1 MDKEL
6 KKIYETMSDLF
17 KIIHKLQDENLRNSE
32 FSDISRAEIHAIIA
46 IGRGR
51 PKTMTH
57 VANILEIKVS
67 TLTSTVNKLVKKGY
81 VERFRD
87 DKDRRIV
94 KISLTEKGFKAAHEY
109 EVFMEGMIRGAAS
122 QVSSDKLRYFISAID
137 NVNQYFM
144 AKSSMIYVKTAPFEL
159 KPIKLGPIELPV
171 PIVQAGMSIC
181 IAGSNLASAVAVEGG
196 LGLIG
201 TTDIGYKKQEYV
213 KDRLS
218 ANLAAVRDTVIEAKK
233 KVRKEGAKGLIGA
246 TIMWSNPNAPMYVE
260 AAVKSGAQV
269 IVTSGS
275 VPRDL
280 PRYCTDKKV
289 ALIPTVSSKRA
300 ASAIIRTWS
309 QKYNRIPDGF
319 ILQGP
324 FAAGLL
330 GFREDQLDRAEQ
342 EWYRMIADLKSELSK
357 FENCPLI
364 VGGGIFSRKDAEIA
378 YKYGADGFLM
388 GTRFVVTKECDAPL
402 EYKERY
408 LNCEGKD
415 VTIIKSPMKTSVR
428 AMKNE
433 FTENVVKGKYE
444 DYDIFEAVK
453 RSVKGDY
460 NNGLMFCSMQVG
472 KAEKIDTVRDVFRE
486 FIT

>member
-1 MDKEL
+1 MDKNVN
-6 KKIYETMSDLF
+6 KIYETMSGLF
-17 KIIHKLQDENLRNSE
+17 KIIHKLQDENLKNSD
-32 FSDISRAEIHAIIA
+32 FADLSRTEIHAVTA
-46 IGRGR
+46 IGIGR

-81 VERFRD
+81 VERLRD

-94 KISLTEKGFKAAHEY
+94 KVALTDKGEQAAREY
-109 EVFMEGMIRGAAS
+109 EQFMERIVKGAVS
-122 QVSSDKLRYFISAID
+122 QVPFDKLQYFVSAID
-137 NVNQYFM
+137 NINQYFM
-144 AKSSMIYVKTAPFEL
+144 AKSSMVYVKTSPFEL
-159 KPIKLGPIELPV
+159 KPIKLGPHELPV

-181 IAGSNLASAVAVEGG
+181 IAGAGLASSVAAEGG

-201 TTDIGYKKQEYV
+201 TTDIGYRRPDYE
-213 KDRLS
+213 KDRLT
-218 ANLAAVRDTVIEAKK
+218 ANIEGVREAVSEAK
-233 KVRKEGAKGLIGA
+233 RRRDEAGGGGLIGV
-246 TIMWSNPNAPMYVE
+246 TVMWSNPNAPAYVD

-275 VPRDL
+275 IPRDL
-280 PRYCTDKKV
+280 PKYCGDKKV
-289 ALIPTVSSKRA
+289 ALVPTVSSKRA

-309 QKYNRIPDGF
+309 QKYNRMPDGF

-342 EWYRMIADLKSELSK
+342 EWHRIIADIKSELSK

-364 VGGGIFSRKDAEIA
+364 VGGGIFTKEDAETA

-388 GTRFVVTKECDAPL
+388 GTRFVLTEECDAPD
-402 EYKERY
+402 EYKKRY
-408 LNCEGKD
+408 LNCERND
-415 VTIIKSPMKTSVR
+415 VTIIRSPMKTSVR
-428 AMKNE
+428 AMKNS
-433 FTENVVKGKYE
+433 FTDRVAEGKCE

-453 RSVKGDY
+453 RSVEGDY
-460 NNGLMFCSMQVG
+460 DGGLMFCSEQ
-472 KAEKIDTVRDVFRE
+472 AESIGRIDTVKDVFRE
-486 FIT
+486 FET